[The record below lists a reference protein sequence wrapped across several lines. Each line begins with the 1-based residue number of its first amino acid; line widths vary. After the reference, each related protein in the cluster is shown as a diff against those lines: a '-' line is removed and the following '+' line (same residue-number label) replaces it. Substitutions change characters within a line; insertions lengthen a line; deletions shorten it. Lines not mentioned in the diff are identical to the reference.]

1 MIDRELRNKLEQ
13 HLEDEHRRLTDEIT
27 AIQEAKMTDGGV
39 PAVSYPRFEEGEG
52 ESVTHMPAD
61 EEADESEEYAVRQE
75 TARVLNERR
84 DEVIA
89 ALHRIEQGTYGIC
102 KTCGKPIDAARLGA
116 NPAAEFDI
124 EHTE

>member
-1 MIDRELRNKLEQ
+1 MIDPKLRNTLEQ
-13 HLEDEHRRLTDEIT
+13 RLENEYRRLTDEIAALEET
-27 AIQEAKMTDGGV
+27 KMTDAGA

-89 ALHRIEQGTYGIC
+89 ALHRIKQGTYGIC
-102 KTCGKPIDAARLGA
+102 KECGKPIDAARLEA
-116 NPAAEFDI
+116 NPAAEFDV
-124 EHTE
+124 EHAS